1 MHGWLKVCRGR
12 WLGEVRSKGAEMMV
26 LSGLLVGALSC
37 VASPIGDWG
46 SRGLQNKGVEV

>member
-1 MHGWLKVCRGR
+1 MHGRLKVCQGR
-12 WLGEVRSKGAEMMV
+12 WLGEIGSKGTEMMV

-37 VASPIGDWG
+37 VAPPMGDWG